1 MHEYSLVQALL
12 ARVEREARLRSAVAV
27 RRLSVRIG
35 ELAGVERSLFE
46 SAYATCRE
54 GTVCAEAELQVRPVR
69 VRWACSACGRSLGSA
84 DSLCCPDCGSPAR
97 LLEGDEIVLDRIEME
112 VA

>member
-12 ARVEREARLRSAVAV
+12 TRVAREARLRSAVAV

-35 ELAGVERSLFE
+35 DLAGVERELFE
-46 SAYATCRE
+46 SAYASCRE
-54 GTVCAEAELQVRPVR
+54 GTICAKAELVVRPVH
-69 VRWACSACGRSLGSA
+69 VRWACSACGRDLVLGDA
-84 DSLCCPDCGSPAR
+84 LTCPKCSSPAR
-97 LLEGDEIVLDRIEME
+97 LKEGDEIVLDQIEME

>member
-1 MHEYSLVQALL
+1 MHEYSLVGALL

-35 ELAGVERSLFE
+35 DLAGVERTLFE
-46 SAYATCRE
+46 SAFATCRE
-54 GTVCAEAELQVRPVR
+54 GTLCAEAELVVRPVP
-69 VRWACSACGRSLGSA
+69 VRWVCSACGQRVAPSEVLT
-84 DSLCCPDCGSPAR
+84 CPACRSPAR
-97 LLEGDEIVLDRIEME
+97 LLEGDEIILDQIEME

>member
-35 ELAGVERSLFE
+35 DLAGVERELFE
-46 SAYATCRE
+46 SAYGSCRE
-54 GTVCAEAELQVRPVR
+54 GTVCANAELVVRPVR
-69 VRWACSACGRSLGSA
+69 VRWACSACGKDLVLGDA
-84 DSLCCPDCGSPAR
+84 LTCPECSSPAR
-97 LLEGDEIVLDRIEME
+97 LMEGDEIVLDRIEME

>member
-1 MHEYSLVQALL
+1 MHEYSLAQALI

-27 RRLSVRIG
+27 RRLRVRIG
-35 ELAGVERSLFE
+35 ELAGVERDLFE

-54 GTVCAEAELQVRPVR
+54 GTVCADAELRVQPVR
-69 VRWACSACGRSLGSA
+69 VRWACSACGRSLGSGGA
-84 DSLCCPDCGSPAR
+84 LRCPGCRCPAR

>member
-12 ARVEREARLRSAVAV
+12 ARVEREARQRNALAV

-35 ELAGVERSLFE
+35 DLAGVERGLFE
-46 SAYATCRE
+46 SAYEACRE
-54 GTVCAEAELQVRPVR
+54 GTACAQAELVVRPVP
-69 VRWACSACGRSLGSA
+69 VRWACSACRKDLALGDA
-84 DSLCCPDCGSPAR
+84 LTCPKCGSPAR

>member
-12 ARVEREARLRSAVAV
+12 ARVEREARLRKAVAV

-35 ELAGVERSLFE
+35 DLAGVERELFE

-54 GTVCAEAELQVRPVR
+54 GTVCAGATLVVRPVH
-69 VRWACSACGRSLGSA
+69 VRWACSACGARVAARGPLT
-84 DSLCCPDCGSPAR
+84 CPECRSPAR
-97 LLEGDEIVLDRIEME
+97 LLAGDEIVLDRIELE

>member
-12 ARVEREARLRSAVAV
+12 ARVEREARLRNALAV

-35 ELAGVERSLFE
+35 DLAGVDRELFE
-46 SAYATCRE
+46 SAFAACRE
-54 GTVCAEAELQVRPVR
+54 GTVCAGAKLVVRPVH
-69 VRWACSACGRSLGSA
+69 VRWVCSACGTRLASDGPLT
-84 DSLCCPDCGSPAR
+84 CPGCRSPAR
-97 LLEGDEIVLDRIEME
+97 LLEGDEIVLDRIELE

>member
-1 MHEYSLVQALL
+1 MHEFSLVRALL
-12 ARVEREARLRSAVAV
+12 ARVEREARQRNAVAV

-35 ELAGVERSLFE
+35 DLAGVERELFE
-46 SAYATCRE
+46 SAYAACRD
-54 GTVCAEAELQVRPVR
+54 GTLCAGAKLVVRPVH
-69 VRWACSACGRSLGSA
+69 VRWACSACGTSVASRGPLT
-84 DSLCCPDCGSPAR
+84 CPDCGSPAR

>member
-35 ELAGVERSLFE
+35 DLAGVERELFE
-46 SAYATCRE
+46 SAYASCRE
-54 GTVCAEAELQVRPVR
+54 GTICAHAELVVRPVP
-69 VRWACSACGRSLGSA
+69 VRWACSACGRVLALGDA
-84 DSLCCPDCGSPAR
+84 LICPACRSPAR
-97 LLEGDEIVLDRIEME
+97 LVEGDEMVLDRIEME